1 MKLTRVVTAM
11 LALALCAAAPG
22 ARAQS
27 TDAEL
32 VFNTGLTHLRE
43 GRLDMALESF
53 RKAISQD
60 PKNPYFYKG
69 LGIALTQAANR
80 CGEDQKCRMS
90 RLEEAIAASRKA
102 LEINPYYT
110 DARNDLGTTLV
121 LAGRHEE
128 GKKELLAAYEDAMN
142 PTPEMSARNLGQA
155 YFEEKNYQQAQSWA
169 STAANRNKLYI
180 DAHLL
185 LADALVA
192 QNKLEDAVLALEVG
206 LKANPN
212 NPALMLALGQACFKA
227 GRFADA
233 RGYLEQVAGRDP
245 TGPFGRKAAELLQ
258 SFPR

>member
-1 MKLTRVVTAM
+1 MKPSRVVTAM
-11 LALALCAAAPG
+11 LALASCAAA
-22 ARAQS
+22 AVAHAQS

-32 VFNTGLTHLRE
+32 TFNTGLTHLRE
-43 GRLDMALESF
+43 GRLEMALDSL

-80 CGEDQKCRMS
+80 CADDQKCRAS

-110 DARNDLGTTLV
+110 DARNDLGATLV

-169 STAANRNKLYI
+169 STAANRNKLYV

-192 QNKLEDAVLALEVG
+192 QNKLEDAVTALEIG

-212 NPALMLALGQACFKA
+212 NPALLLNLGQACFKA

-233 RGYLEQVAGRDP
+233 RKYLEETAGRDP
-245 TGPFGRKAAELLQ
+245 AGPFGRKAAELLQ
-258 SFPR
+258 GFPR

>member
-32 VFNTGLTHLRE
+32 TFNTGLTHLRE
-43 GRLDMALESF
+43 GRLDMALDSF

-60 PKNPYFYKG
+60 SKNPYFYKG

-155 YFEEKNYQQAQSWA
+155 YFEEKNYGEAYNWFR
-169 STAANRNKLYI
+169 TATQRNPKYV
-180 DAHLL
+180 DAYLGLADTLTALGRLDEAIATLELGDKQVADSPALL
-185 LADALVA
+185 LS
-192 QNKLEDAVLALEVG
+192 
-206 LKANPN
+206 
-212 NPALMLALGQACFKA
+212 LGEACFQA
-227 GRFADA
+227 GRFTEA
-233 RGYLEQVAGRDP
+233 RGYLERVARVDPAGPRGR
-245 TGPFGRKAAELLQ
+245 RALEKLRQ
-258 SFPR
+258 FPH